1 MDARHE
7 AHASETE
14 QNPQTP
20 AATDET
26 VTTTT
31 NTSRPTSL
39 NRRTFITGATATL
52 LVLGTR
58 ALAVAARRG
67 GVGGPGVPD
76 VPPLVPPTA
85 TGTGVIAAAPTVVP
99 TATPQVSEAASSYV
113 ATAPRTLRSGG
124 VETIAF
130 TLANGDRPTTT
141 KVAVALIKDGK
152 TVASGEEWVSG
163 RGSVPL
169 GLPNLAAGDYTL
181 RVSGRGFADEGAVRV
196 EAGAI
201 LFLES
206 DKPIYKPGE
215 TVRLRVLSLNS
226 ALRPVAG
233 QSTVEAA
240 DAKGLKI
247 FRKIVAIDEW
257 GMATIELPLSTE
269 PNLGVWKLRATTG
282 TGAGASGTQL
292 DIRVE
297 RYVLPKYEVK
307 VTLPKP
313 WALVTETITGTIGAE
328 YSFGKPVKGE
338 AMIVALRYQG
348 AWQEYARLTRPVDG
362 TATFEIPA
370 VRYSAGSPGNGGAGA
385 VRLDVTVRE
394 AATDYE
400 EKSST
405 LVTIVAAPVTVRL
418 IPESSSFKPGLPLGM
433 LVVAAGPDGK
443 AAEVD
448 VALTLNYQD
457 VDFKR
462 LPSETRQVTTK
473 NGVATLTVTPPDG
486 AVVLSAASSFTARG
500 ASGKLSGTPL
510 TLRASYS
517 PTGAFLRVEQLTQGA
532 LSVGGQAR
540 FRVTATKEA
549 KSFYYEIL
557 SRGKVV
563 YSDMARDSEIV
574 VNLDPVMAPESK
586 LVVYQILPDSEVAAD
601 WVGFKVTGALPQRV
615 TVSAER
621 EEVAPGAEVGV
632 MVQTEGTAR
641 VGLAA
646 VDRAV
651 FILAENRLNL
661 RAVFDEIERLYGT
674 PQAEAHVEQNAP
686 GGSVPLP
693 AQVDPPGGAVAPRV
707 AVAPATASTSAISPG
722 AKEAFAGA
730 GLMVLTN
737 RKVPAG
743 KALQVVRAVDN
754 GAVRQAAGAGAPAAS
769 SAPALA
775 APAATQA
782 AAAAAP
788 TEAGALAEPARVRQ
802 FFPETWVWSDLT
814 TDPSGKATQRL
825 TAPDS
830 ITTWNFRAVA
840 LSKDKGLGIGE
851 TTLRV
856 FQPFFVTVDLPYSAI
871 RGEEFPVRVALYNYD
886 TTAQEFTVELADADW
901 FTALDGRS
909 RTVTVEPQ
917 AVGAA
922 SFTIRPTG
930 LGVGKLQLAARG
942 RTRADAIIKELI
954 VEPEGVGRERIENL
968 ILAAG
973 TPRSLELAVPE
984 GAIAGSPRTSVAIT
998 GSLLSQTI
1006 EGLDSL
1012 LQMPY
1017 GCGEQN
1023 MLLFAPD
1030 VYIARYL
1037 RETQQA
1043 KPEIM
1048 AKAELLMLTG
1058 YQRELTYRRTD
1069 GSYSAFGQRDKSGSL
1084 WLTAFVLKT
1093 FAQASDLIYIDET
1106 VQRASRDWIRGV
1118 QKADGSFEQVGFV
1131 HHEAMM
1137 GGVQGKTALTAYVA
1151 IALREAG
1158 DDATS
1163 AKAVGWLEGQL
1174 AGLADPYALAIT
1186 AYVLGLAKSARAGA
1200 ARDQLL
1206 KLARQTDEGL
1216 SWGDD
1221 PQPVP
1226 LATPPARGAASPVM
1240 PRPNDRGRSAATETT
1255 AYATLALLIGGDNL
1269 NAGRAIRWLA
1279 GRRGAKGGFGST
1291 QDTVVALQALT
1302 TAATASRAD
1311 IDATVTLIAGSFRK
1325 EVLITPENADVVQ
1338 IIDLPGD
1345 NAALSLETRGS
1356 GQPVVQVVQRFNL
1369 PAAEFAANSAFAL
1382 DVRYGA
1388 EEVATNDLL
1397 NVTAT
1402 VRYTPPTPQP
1412 AGMVVLDV
1420 AVPTGFTPETS
1431 SLEALAKRMPKLKRW
1446 DIAGRKVIFY
1456 IEEMNPDESLTL
1468 AFQARALYPV
1478 RAQAVASQAYAY
1490 YRPEWRGE
1498 SLGGKVVVRARG

>member
-1 MDARHE
+1 
-7 AHASETE
+7 
-14 QNPQTP
+14 
-20 AATDET
+20 
-26 VTTTT
+26 
-31 NTSRPTSL
+31 
-39 NRRTFITGATATL
+39 
-52 LVLGTR
+52 LVLGTS

-67 GVGGPGVPD
+67 GVGGPGVSG
-76 VPPLVPPTA
+76 VPPIVPSAATA
-85 TGTGVIAAAPTVVP
+85 TGNGGVAAAPTAAP
-99 TATPQVSEAASSYV
+99 TATPGTSEAASSYV
-113 ATAPRTLRSGG
+113 ATAPHILRSGG
-124 VETIAF
+124 VETIAL
-130 TLANGDRPTTT
+130 TLANGDRPATTR
-141 KVAVALIKDGK
+141 VAVALLKDGK
-152 TVASGEEWVSG
+152 TVASGEEWISG

-169 GLPNLAAGDYTL
+169 GVPNLAAGDYTL

-196 EAGAI
+196 EAGTI

-233 QSTVEAA
+233 QVTVEAA
-240 DAKGLKI
+240 DAKGIKI
-247 FRKIVAIDEW
+247 FRKIVAVDAW
-257 GMATIELPLSTE
+257 GMATLELPLSTE
-269 PNLGVWKLRATTG
+269 SNLGVWKLRATTG
-282 TGAGASGTQL
+282 TGAGAGSTQL

-307 VTLPKP
+307 VTLPKG
-313 WALVTETITGTIGAE
+313 WALVTETMVGTIGAQ

-338 AMIVALRYQG
+338 ATIVALRYG
-348 AWQEYARLTRPVDG
+348 GTWQEYARLTRPIDG

-370 VRYSAGSPGNGGAGA
+370 ARYSAGSPGNGGAGA

-405 LVTIVAAPVTVRL
+405 LVTIVAAPVAVRL
-418 IPESSSFKPGLPLGM
+418 IPESGSFKPGLPLGL

-443 AAEVD
+443 AAEAD

-457 VDFKR
+457 ADFKR

-473 NGVATLTVTPPDG
+473 SGVATLNVTPPAG
-486 AVVLSAASSFTARG
+486 AVVLSVASSFTARG
-500 ASGKLSGTPL
+500 ASGTLNGTPL

-517 PTGAFLRVEQLTQGA
+517 PTGAFLRVEQLTGGT
-532 LSVGGQAR
+532 LRVGEQAR

-563 YSDMARDSEIV
+563 YSDVARESEIV
-574 VNLDPVMAPESK
+574 INLDPVMAPESR
-586 LVVYQILPDSEVAAD
+586 LVAYQILPDGEVAAD
-601 WVGFKVTGALPQRV
+601 WVGFKVEGALPQRV
-615 TVSAER
+615 TLSVER
-621 EEVAPGAEVGV
+621 EEVAPGGEVGV
-632 MVQTEGTAR
+632 TVQTEGAAR

-674 PQAEAHVEQNAP
+674 PQAEAHVEQPAP
-686 GGSVPLP
+686 GGPVPLP
-693 AQVDPPGGAVAPRV
+693 APVEPPGGAAAPRV
-707 AVAPATASTSAISPG
+707 AVALAAPTSTISPG

-730 GLMVLTN
+730 GLLVLTN

-743 KALQVVRAVDN
+743 RALQVARTVDN
-754 GAVRQAAGAGAPAAS
+754 GAVRQAAGAAAPAAS
-769 SAPALA
+769 SAPAAA

-782 AAAAAP
+782 TAA
-788 TEAGALAEPARVRQ
+788 TEAGALAEPERVRQ

-840 LSKDKGLGIGE
+840 LSKEKGLGIGE
-851 TTLRV
+851 ATLRV
-856 FQPFFVTVDLPYSAI
+856 FQPFFVTVDLPYAAI

-886 TTAQEFTVELADADW
+886 ATAQEFTVELAAAGW
-901 FTALDGRS
+901 FTSLDGRS

-973 TPRSLELAVPE
+973 TPRTVALAAPE
-984 GAIAGSPRTSVAIT
+984 SAIAGSPRVSVALT

-1043 KPEIM
+1043 KPEIA

-1058 YQRELTYRRTD
+1058 YQRELTYRRVD

-1093 FAQASDLIYIDET
+1093 FAQASDLIYIDEA
-1106 VQRASRDWIRGV
+1106 VQRAARDWIRGV
-1118 QKADGSFEQVGFV
+1118 QQADGSFEQVGFV
-1131 HHEAMM
+1131 HHAAMM

-1163 AKAVGWLEGQL
+1163 ARAIGWLEGQL
-1174 AGLADPYALAIT
+1174 GGLADPYALAIV
-1186 AYVLGLAKSARAGA
+1186 AYALGLAKSARAGA

-1206 KLARQTDEGL
+1206 RLARQTDGGL

-1226 LATPPARGAASPVM
+1226 LATPTVGGAASPVV

-1255 AYATLALLIGGDNL
+1255 AYAALALLAGGDTL

-1279 GRRGAKGGFGST
+1279 GRRGAQGGFGST

-1302 TAATASRAD
+1302 NASITSRTE
-1311 IDATVTLIAGSFRK
+1311 IDATVTLVAGSFRK
-1325 EVLITPENADVVQ
+1325 EVRITPENADVMQ

-1345 NAALSLETRGS
+1345 GAALSLETRGN

-1369 PAAEFAANSAFAL
+1369 PAAEVAATSAFAL

-1412 AGMVVLDV
+1412 AGMVVLDL

-1431 SLEALAKRMPKLKRW
+1431 SLEALAKRTPKLKRW
-1446 DIAGRKVIFY
+1446 DIAGRKVLLY
-1456 IEEMNPDESLTL
+1456 IEEMNPDEALTL

>member
-1 MDARHE
+1 ME
-7 AHASETE
+7 AKREPRDDGKRQSPPTLTATDDSAS
-14 QNPQTP
+14 
-20 AATDET
+20 AATAT
-26 VTTTT
+26 AL
-31 NTSRPTSL
+31 PTSL
-39 NRRTFITGATATL
+39 NRRTFLTGATAAL
-52 LVLGTR
+52 LALGTG

-67 GVGGPGVPD
+67 GGGGPGVP
-76 VPPLVPPTA
+76 PPAVSPRATMTA
-85 TGTGVIAAAPTVVP
+85 TGGVAGVPTIAP
-99 TATPQVSEAASSYV
+99 TATPGTSETASSYV
-113 ATAPRTLRSGG
+113 ATAPRTLHSGG
-124 VETIAF
+124 VETIAV
-130 TLANGDRPTTT
+130 TLANSDGPATN
-141 KVAVALIKDGK
+141 KVAVALLKDGK
-152 TVASGEEWVSG
+152 AVASGAAWING
-163 RGSVPL
+163 RGSVSL

-181 RVSGRGFADEGAVRV
+181 RVSGQGFTDEGVVRV
-196 EAGAI
+196 ESGAI

-233 QSTVEAA
+233 QATVEAA

-247 FRKIVAIDEW
+247 FRKVVAIDEW
-257 GMATIELPLSTE
+257 GMATLELPLSIE
-269 PNLGVWKLRATTG
+269 PHLGVWKLRATTG
-282 TGAGASGTQL
+282 IGTGASGAQL

-307 VTLPKP
+307 VTLPKT

-328 YSFGKPVKGE
+328 YSFGKPVQGE
-338 AMIVALRYQG
+338 ATIVALRYQG
-348 AWQEYARLTRPVDG
+348 TWQEYARLTRPLDG
-362 TATFEIPA
+362 ATTFEIPA
-370 VRYSAGSPGNGGAGA
+370 ARYSAGSPGNGGAGA
-385 VRLDVTVRE
+385 VRLDLTVRE

-405 LVTIVAAPVTVRL
+405 LVTIVAAPVAVRVL
-418 IPESSSFKPGLPLGM
+418 PESGSFKPGLPLGL
-433 LVVAAGPDGK
+433 LVVAAGPDGQ

-457 VDFKR
+457 ADYKR
-462 LPSETRQVTTK
+462 LPGETRQVTTK

-486 AVVLSAASSFTARG
+486 AVALSATSSFTARG
-500 ASGKLSGTPL
+500 TSGKMNGTSL

-517 PTGAFLRVEQLTQGA
+517 PTGAFLRVEQLTPGA

-549 KSFYYEIL
+549 RTFYYEIL

-563 YSDMARDSEIV
+563 YSDLTHGREIV
-574 VNLDPVMAPESK
+574 VNLDPVLAPESR
-586 LVVYQILPDSEVAAD
+586 LVVYQILPDGEVAAD
-601 WVGFKVTGALPQRV
+601 WVGFTVEGALPQRV
-615 TVSAER
+615 TLSAER
-621 EEVAPGAEVGV
+621 EEVAPGDEIGV
-632 MVQTEGTAR
+632 TVQTEGAAR

-661 RAVFDEIERLYGT
+661 RAVFDAIERLYGT
-674 PQAEAHVEQNAP
+674 PQAEAHVDQPAP
-686 GGSVPLP
+686 GGPLP
-693 AQVDPPGGAVAPRV
+693 PPAPVDGPGGVAAPRV
-707 AVAPATASTSAISPG
+707 AVAPVGAPTSAISPG

-730 GLMVLTN
+730 GLLVLTN
-737 RKVPAG
+737 RRVPAG
-743 KALQVVRAVDN
+743 KALQMSRTVDN
-754 GAVRQAAGAGAPAAS
+754 GAVRQAAGAGAPVAS
-769 SAPALA
+769 SAPAAA
-775 APAATQA
+775 APAAA
-782 AAAAAP
+782 APTAP
-788 TEAGALAEPARVRQ
+788 TEAGALAEPERVRQ

-830 ITTWNFRAVA
+830 ITTWNVRAVA

-856 FQPFFVTVDLPYSAI
+856 FQPFFVTVDLPYAAI

-886 TTAQEFTVELADADW
+886 TTAQEFTVELAAADW
-901 FTALDGRS
+901 FTSLDGRS
-909 RTVTVEPQ
+909 RTVTVAPQ

-930 LGVGKLQLAARG
+930 LGVGTLQLAARG
-942 RTRADAIIKELI
+942 RTRADAISKELI

-973 TPRSLELAVPE
+973 APRSVALAAPE
-984 GAIAGSPRTSVAIT
+984 SAIAGSPRTTVAIT

-1037 RETQQA
+1037 RETNQA

-1058 YQRELTYRRTD
+1058 YQRELTYRRVD
-1069 GSYSAFGQRDKSGSL
+1069 GSYSAFGQSDKSGSL

-1106 VQRASRDWIRGV
+1106 VQRVARDWIRGV
-1118 QKADGSFEQVGFV
+1118 QQADGSFAQVGFV

-1151 IALREAG
+1151 IALHEAG
-1158 DDATS
+1158 DTATA
-1163 AKAVGWLEGQL
+1163 AKAIGWLEGQL

-1186 AYVLGLAKSARAGA
+1186 AYALGLAQSARADA

-1216 SWGDD
+1216 SWGDA

-1226 LATPPARGAASPVM
+1226 LATPPVGGAAAPVRPSPI
-1240 PRPNDRGRSAATETT
+1240 DRGQSAATENT
-1255 AYATLALLIGGDNL
+1255 AYAALALLSGGDTL

-1279 GRRGAKGGFGST
+1279 GRRGAQGGFGST

-1302 TAATASRAD
+1302 TAATASRAA
-1311 IDATVTLIAGSFRK
+1311 IDATVTVVAGGFRK
-1325 EVLITPENADVVQ
+1325 EVRITPENADVLQ

-1345 NAALSLETRGS
+1345 TVALRLETRGN

-1369 PAAEFAANSAFAL
+1369 PTAEVAANSAFAL

-1388 EEVATNDLL
+1388 EEIATNDLL
-1397 NVTAT
+1397 SVVAT

-1420 AVPTGFTPETS
+1420 AVPTGFTPEIA
-1431 SLEALAKRMPKLKRW
+1431 SLEGLAKRTPGLKRW
-1446 DIAGRKVIFY
+1446 EIAGRKVIFY
-1456 IEEMNPDESLTL
+1456 IEGMNPDESLTFT
-1468 AFQARALYPV
+1468 FQARALYPV